1 MRGAYLV
8 SAHFHIST
16 PISQSMFLSGQAR
29 PDGLEDTMLLLELWL
44 EKKTSICQKKCLN
57 SKKVHLLIIVCSFHM
72 YSFTHIVISVADYWL
87 LKIYFT
93 THKDLKTL
101 YHDL

>member
-44 EKKTSICQKKCLN
+44 EKK
-57 SKKVHLLIIVCSFHM
+57 
-72 YSFTHIVISVADYWL
+72 
-87 LKIYFT
+87 LKSN
-93 THKDLKTL
+93 LGSL
-101 YHDL
+101 